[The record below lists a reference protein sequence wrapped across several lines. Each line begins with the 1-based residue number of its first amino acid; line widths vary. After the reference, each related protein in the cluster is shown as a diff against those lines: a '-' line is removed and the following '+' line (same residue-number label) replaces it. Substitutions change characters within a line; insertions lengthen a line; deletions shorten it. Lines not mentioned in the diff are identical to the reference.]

1 MIETL
6 LCTPAGQF
14 ALIGLFTNA
23 IIGIAAY
30 NLGRNNPSEAAL
42 IRERYRFFH
51 FLLDHPFLFEMAL
64 ETLRGEQNPEQNN
77 PEHPTTNH

>member
-1 MIETL
+1 MIEAI

-14 ALIGLFTNA
+14 ALIGLFSNA

-42 IRERYRFFH
+42 NRDRYRFFH

-64 ETLRGEQNPEQNN
+64 ETLRGEQHPDQNTPEQ
-77 PEHPTTNH
+77 PTINH

>member
-1 MIETL
+1 MIETI

-30 NLGRNNPSEAAL
+30 NLGRNNPSDAVRV
-42 IRERYRFFH
+42 RERRIFFH

-64 ETLRGEQNPEQNN
+64 ETLRPIAPDQNN
-77 PEHPTTNH
+77 HEQTTTNH

>member
-1 MIETL
+1 MIESF

-30 NLGRNNPSEAAL
+30 NLGRNNPSEAA
-42 IRERYRFFH
+42 IDRARHRFFH

-64 ETLRGEQNPEQNN
+64 EPLREEQHPDQNKTEQ
-77 PEHPTTNH
+77 PTTNH

>member
-1 MIETL
+1 MIEAI

-14 ALIGLFTNA
+14 ALIGLFSNA

-42 IRERYRFFH
+42 ARERDRFAQ
-51 FLLDHPFLFEMAL
+51 FLLGNPYLMEIAL
-64 ETLRGEQNPEQNN
+64 KELHSVQHPEQT
-77 PEHPTTNH
+77 TTNH

>member
-1 MIETL
+1 MIEAI

-14 ALIGLFTNA
+14 ALIGLFSNA

-30 NLGRNNPSEAAL
+30 NLGRNNPTEAAL
-42 IRERYRFFH
+42 KRDRHRFFH

-64 ETLRGEQNPEQNN
+64 ETLRGEQPADQNN
-77 PEHPTTNH
+77 PEQPSTNH

>member
-1 MIETL
+1 MIEAI

-30 NLGRNNPSEAAL
+30 NLGRNKPREEAL
-42 IRERYRFFH
+42 DRERCRFFH

-64 ETLRGEQNPEQNN
+64 ETPRAEQRPDQNETEQ
-77 PEHPTTNH
+77 PSTNH

>member
-1 MIETL
+1 MIETF

-14 ALIGLFTNA
+14 ALIGLFSNA

-30 NLGRNNPSEAAL
+30 NIGRNNPSEAAL
-42 IRERYRFFH
+42 KRDRYRFFH

-64 ETLRGEQNPEQNN
+64 ETLRGEQPADQNN
-77 PEHPTTNH
+77 HEQTTTNH